1 MRPVS
6 HWIRNLLWLGLALCL
21 AFGLGRPVYAQGA
34 ITVLAD
40 EHEHVFK
47 ESMTFH
53 LRAESASTISGVRL
67 FYRTAGQTSSNRVEL
82 EFEPGTAVDVE
93 HVVDMADQ
101 ENYLP
106 PMVSI
111 EYWWVIETADGG
123 RLKTEP
129 VSFVYDDTRYEWN
142 VLESD
147 LLRLYWHDQP
157 AAFGQTYYRVAEDA
171 AERLRDEFGV
181 DPKDPVSIVIY
192 NSHEELMSV
201 LVDASAEWT
210 GAVTFSGYGAIAIG
224 LGPSDWMDRVIPH
237 ELTHAMLDQVTKPPF
252 GDIPRWLDEG
262 LAMRSEGGSTAE
274 ERAILADAIE
284 SNQLVSLRALNS
296 TFADARDQAVLSYA
310 ESYSLIEFIVEQ
322 YGTDKLEQ
330 LIGVFAEGAHYD
342 DAMLEVFGV
351 DMDGMEDL
359 WREYIGA
366 PPRSGATRATPI
378 PEVTAAATATSV
390 SATATPIPAVPT
402 PTQPLP
408 TATAIVAAPMATP
421 TEIAPTAT
429 PASASAVEPT
439 APPAGLSGA
448 PCLGAAPAIAG
459 LALWML
465 LRARAGG

>member
-6 HWIRNLLWLGLALCL
+6 HWMRNVLWIGLALCL
-21 AFGLGRPVYAQGA
+21 AFSLGRPVYAQGA

-53 LRAESASTISGVRL
+53 LRAESGSAIEGVRL
-67 FYRTAGQTSSNRVEL
+67 FYRTAGQASANRVEL
-82 EFEPGTAVDVE
+82 EFEPGTTVDVE

-106 PMVSI
+106 PMVGI
-111 EYWWVIETADGG
+111 EYWWVIETADGS

-129 VSFVYDDTRYEWN
+129 VSFVYDDTRYEWD

-147 LLRLYWHDQP
+147 LVHLYWHDQP
-157 AAFGQTYYRVAEDA
+157 AAFGQTHYRAAEDA

-181 DPKDPVSIVIY
+181 DPKDPTSIVIY

-210 GAVTFSGYGAIAIG
+210 GAVNFSGYGVIAIG
-224 LGPSDWMDRVIPH
+224 LGSSDWMDRVIPH

-252 GDIPRWLDEG
+252 GDIPRWMHEG
-262 LAMRSEGGSTAE
+262 LAMRSEGGPTAE
-274 ERAILADAIE
+274 ERAALADAIARDE
-284 SNQLVSLRALNS
+284 LVSLRALNS
-296 TFADARDQAVLSYA
+296 AFADARDQAVLSYA
-310 ESYSLIEFIVEQ
+310 ESYSLIEFIIDV

-359 WREYIGA
+359 WRAYIGA
-366 PPRSGATRATPI
+366 APRSGETRATPV
-378 PEVTAAATATSV
+378 PEVTAAATATPV
-390 SATATPIPAVPT
+390 PAMPT

-408 TATAIVAAPMATP
+408 TATAIAAAPTP
-421 TEIAPTAT
+421 TETAPTAT
-429 PASASAVEPT
+429 PMSAAGITPT
-439 APPAGLSGA
+439 PTPAGRPAL
-448 PCLGAAPAIAG
+448 PCLGGAPAIAG
-459 LALWML
+459 LALWLL

>member
-1 MRPVS
+1 MRNVL
-6 HWIRNLLWLGLALCL
+6 WIGLALCL
-21 AFGLGRPVYAQGA
+21 AFSLGRPVYAQGA

-53 LRAESASTISGVRL
+53 LRAESGSAIEGVRL
-67 FYRTAGQTSSNRVEL
+67 FYRTAGQTSANRVEL
-82 EFEPGTAVDVE
+82 EFEPGTTVDVE

-101 ENYLP
+101 ANYLP
-106 PMVSI
+106 PMVGI
-111 EYWWVIETADGG
+111 EYWWVIETADGS

-129 VSFVYDDTRYEWN
+129 VSFVYDDTRYEWD

-147 LLRLYWHDQP
+147 LVRLYWHDQP
-157 AAFGQTYYRVAEDA
+157 AAFGQTHYQAAEDA

-181 DPKDPVSIVIY
+181 DPKDPTSIVIY
-192 NSHEELMSV
+192 NSHEELMTV

-210 GAVTFSGYGAIAIG
+210 GAVNFTGYGVIAIG
-224 LGPSDWMDRVIPH
+224 LGSSDWMDRVIPH

-252 GDIPRWLDEG
+252 GDIPRWLHEG
-262 LAMRSEGGSTAE
+262 LAMRSEGGATAE
-274 ERAILADAIE
+274 ERAILADAIDSGE
-284 SNQLVSLRALNS
+284 LVSLRALNS
-296 TFADARDQAVLSYA
+296 AFADARDQAVLSYA
-310 ESYSLIEFIVEQ
+310 ESYSLVTFIIEQ

-359 WREYIGA
+359 WRAYIGA
-366 PPRSGATRATPI
+366 PPRSGETRATPV
-378 PEVTAAATATSV
+378 PEVTAAATAT
-390 SATATPIPAVPT
+390 PIPAMPT

-408 TATAIVAAPMATP
+408 TATAVAAAPTP
-421 TEIAPTAT
+421 SETAPTAT
-429 PASASAVEPT
+429 PASVAGITPT
-439 APPAGLSGA
+439 PTPVGRPAL
-448 PCLGAAPAIAG
+448 PCLGGAPAIAG